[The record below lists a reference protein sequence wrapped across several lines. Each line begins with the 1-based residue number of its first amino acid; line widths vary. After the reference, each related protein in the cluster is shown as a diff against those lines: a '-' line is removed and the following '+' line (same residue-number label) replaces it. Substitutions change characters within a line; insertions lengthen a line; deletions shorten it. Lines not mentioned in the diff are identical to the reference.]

1 MLLQNV
7 YPIIQG
13 FILFVVMVVVVLM
26 IVRLIF
32 NYQDPNPF
40 GVVGRFS
47 RNLKKATD
55 RLVHPFAGI
64 LAQMR
69 MDTRLAPLITI
80 LGLIVIGYF
89 TLQLFYT
96 LLYTIDGITA
106 NILGGSVTK
115 IVGFILYGTLGLLSL
130 AIVIRIVLSWVMSF
144 TNPVLRFLRK
154 ITDPILEPFR
164 RLIPPLGVFDISAI
178 IVLLLLNFLQMAVRG
193 VFNLPYGL

>member
-7 YPIIQG
+7 YPLIQG
-13 FILFVVMVVVVLM
+13 FILFVVMIVVVLM
-26 IVRLIF
+26 ILRLIF
-32 NYQDPNPF
+32 NYKDPNPF
-40 GVVGRFS
+40 SAVGRFA

-55 RLVHPFAGI
+55 RMVYPFAGI
-64 LAQMR
+64 LSQLR
-69 MDTRLAPLITI
+69 MDTRLAPLLTI
-80 LGLIVIGYF
+80 LGLIVVGYF
-89 TLQLFYT
+89 TLQLFQT
-96 LLYTIDGITA
+96 LFFTIDGITA

-115 IVGFILYGTLGLLSL
+115 IVGFILYGALGLLSL

-178 IVLLLLNFLQMAVRG
+178 IVLLLLNFLQAAVFS
-193 VFNLPYGL
+193 VFNLR

>member
-1 MLLQNV
+1 MLLDNIF
-7 YPIIQG
+7 PIIRG
-13 FILFVVMVVVVLM
+13 FIVFVVMIVVVLM
-26 IVRLIF
+26 ILRLIF

-40 GVVGRFS
+40 GIIGRFS

-55 RLVHPFAGI
+55 RLVHPFAGM

-80 LGLIVIGYF
+80 LGLIVAGYF
-89 TLQLFYT
+89 TLQLFQT
-96 LLYTIDGITA
+96 LFFTIDGITA

-115 IVGFILYGTLGLLSL
+115 IVGFLLYGALGLLSL
-130 AIVIRIVLSWVMSF
+130 AIVIRIILSWVMSI

-164 RLIPPLGVFDISAI
+164 RVIPPLGMFDISAI
-178 IVLLLLNFLQMAVRG
+178 ILLFLLNFLQLAVMG
-193 VFNLPYGL
+193 VFDLRQ